1 MDKAASCPTS
11 ETVSTVRAPDERQIA
26 YCQTHFLEGEGHL
39 FIYGER
45 WRDILLRLLDR
56 SGQLTARPA

>member
-1 MDKAASCPTS
+1 MAREMA
-11 ETVSTVRAPDERQIA
+11 RQFPD
-26 YCQTHFLEGEGHL
+26 CQTHLLEDEGHL

-56 SGQLTARPA
+56 SGQPTAPPV